1 MIGAGLIIMTIDPRL
16 QMFIS
21 TYCAGCMLHSC
32 EGALN
37 EQHRSVCT
45 KHRQW
50 LNLSEPEQ
58 SKLFMKAMTKEII
71 NLENI
76 IEE

>member
-1 MIGAGLIIMTIDPRL
+1 MTIDPRL

-21 TYCAGCMLHSC
+21 TCCAGCTQHSC

-37 EQHRSVCT
+37 EPHRSVCT
-45 KHRQW
+45 KYKQW
-50 LNLSEPEQ
+50 VSLSEANQ
-58 SKLFMKAMTKEII
+58 SKLFMRAMTEEII